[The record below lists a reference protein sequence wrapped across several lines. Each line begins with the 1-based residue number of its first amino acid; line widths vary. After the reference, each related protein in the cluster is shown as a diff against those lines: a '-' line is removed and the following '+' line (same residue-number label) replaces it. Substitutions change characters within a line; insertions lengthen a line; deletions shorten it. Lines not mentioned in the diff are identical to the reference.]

1 LKPREREAAYKSN
14 GVANVDASSPY
25 QVAQPYYEPKP
36 IVPFR
41 RKMSSKLN
49 NYKDDQS
56 GKASIPNS
64 RQGRNRAA
72 GSGLANGNGYNGA
85 TSDINGGSG
94 YIKAMNDDFF
104 EKMMNGD
111 DSYGRSHR

>member
-1 LKPREREAAYKSN
+1 
-14 GVANVDASSPY
+14 
-25 QVAQPYYEPKP
+25 
-36 IVPFR
+36 
-41 RKMSSKLN
+41 MSSKLN

-72 GSGLANGNGYNGA
+72 GSGLAAGAGYNGA
-85 TSDINGGSG
+85 TSDLNGGSG